1 MTTDVDEGPLDAA
14 PPLTNPPLAAPARRS
29 WREQRWERRRRRL
42 WLEELLGWIL
52 VPLIV
57 VGAYLFVDMAL
68 NALGTSPAAIL
79 NGISTITSAF

>member
-1 MTTDVDEGPLDAA
+1 MTTEVHEGPLDAA
-14 PPLTNPPLAAPARRS
+14 PHLTAPDLAVPVRKS

-57 VGAYLFVDMAL
+57 IGAYLFVDMAL
-68 NALGTSPAAIL
+68 SALGTSPSAII
-79 NGISTITSAF
+79 NGLGTITSAL